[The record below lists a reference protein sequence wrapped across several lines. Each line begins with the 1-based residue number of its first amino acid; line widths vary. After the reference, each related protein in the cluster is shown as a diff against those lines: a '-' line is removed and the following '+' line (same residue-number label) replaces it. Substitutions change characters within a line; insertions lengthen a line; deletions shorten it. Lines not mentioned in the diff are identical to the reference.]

1 MMIPKF
7 EIRYIDVQWHDKNT
21 VLKVVESYLTLPVH
35 YDDTQKSFSC
45 TTTIYPKAE
54 GIRLGQLAFR
64 YLDGRYTT
72 APHFE
77 KSDGSRVQLKNIKDK
92 DSGKSWWIEA
102 LSWVSETKQWTRTL
116 HRTAGAAKVG
126 LGRQS
131 CTIHIGSSEFTADQ
145 LNRYLSDFKS
155 DLWELILDEQSYVT
169 AKAKKVEEGGVN
181 EEALKLVSNLLSHTQ
196 NITKKPKSEL
206 REMQAL
212 KPRKLVK
219 PVNRTFMELAT
230 KGYSKEL
237 TSRATTPS
245 FNVPENRYVL
255 FVLQRLY
262 SILRQLVT
270 ISQSKINR
278 LESMTIKLTERLNDF
293 SGEKTINKD
302 LVRKH
307 LEQMKKTYDLEY
319 LNSQLQNKLS
329 HSIKLNTSS
338 LKHPIRWLIKVED
351 PSKYYRNTYFFS
363 IRNNSNDTWFCSVGK
378 TRHVFI
384 KFIDSSHAEL
394 FQKGIEYEIH
404 TDMRECSQID
414 NKYFYTLNSLS
425 SIKVVGGEELSKRR
439 KKFLEERDKALK
451 LDKQDWIKKLTDAE
465 LAEQEREKRSVQTQL
480 NYFEQNKAKVE
491 RVYEQLAPK
500 LKKFKS
506 AINTLAKMG
515 VKPSPTFPNSMTF
528 VQNPDYQ
535 AMHSGY
541 KKILELTNLTDED
554 LLLSLEKVEEIG
566 LVNMPLLYERWCLLQ
581 IIKVLVQN
589 YHYQPD
595 DEWKRRLLHIVLS
608 HKHSKPLNF
617 KNELLKRR
625 VQLRYEPLF
634 DNGRTPDF
642 VMDVEFETKRDIT
655 KNKRL
660 VMDAKFYSYDIIKKH
675 GGIAGIV
682 HNLYHEKDYSE
693 GGANTVFILH
703 PAKGAIDEVVS
714 PQEWGQV
721 SYLGELSM
729 FDWDDNH
736 RHLYHQYG
744 AVCANPVLRLR
755 YLDEIQRM
763 IGMFLQY
770 GIEDNTLL
778 GKPDDVES
786 INFCISCGSN
796 ELTPKETTTGNFRSA
811 WYECDR
817 CKHFTVYNHCYSCD
831 TRLVKNGDY
840 WSYHS
845 QMPME
850 PLNIKCPSCESLL

>member
-1 MMIPKF
+1 MMLPKF
-7 EIRYIDVQWHDKNT
+7 EIKYIDVQWHDKKT
-21 VLKVVESYLTLPVH
+21 VLKVVESYLPLSVN
-35 YDDTQKSFSC
+35 YDVTQNDFNC

-54 GIRLGQLAFR
+54 GVRLGQLAFR
-64 YLDGRYTT
+64 YLDDGIT
-72 APHFE
+72 APYFE
-77 KSDGSRVQLKNIKDK
+77 KTDGSRVQLKKIKDK

-102 LSWVSETKQWTRTL
+102 VSWQSDTKQWTRTL
-116 HRTAGAAKVG
+116 HRTAGAVKVG
-126 LGRQS
+126 LGSQS
-131 CTIHIGSSEFTADQ
+131 CTIHIGSSEFTAVQ

-169 AKAKKVEEGGVN
+169 AKAKKVKEGGVD
-181 EEALKLVSNLLSHTQ
+181 EETLKLVSNLLSHAQ

-206 REMQAL
+206 REVQAL

-270 ISQSKINR
+270 ISQSKVNR
-278 LESMTIKLTERLNDF
+278 FEGMTIKLTERLNNF
-293 SGEKTINKD
+293 RGEKSINKD

-307 LEQMKKTYDLEY
+307 LEQIKKTYDLEY
-319 LNSQLQNKLS
+319 LNSQLQDKFQS
-329 HSIKLNTSS
+329 CVEPQDRHQHQYKWQ
-338 LKHPIRWLIKVED
+338 IRVGGASYI
-351 PSKYYRNTYFFS
+351 PNRYFFD
-363 IRNNSNDTWFCSVGK
+363 IRLDNESEWFSTQGK
-378 TRHVFI
+378 QRQVFI
-384 KFIDSSHAEL
+384 HYGNDSYADL
-394 FQKGIEYEIH
+394 FEKDIEYEI
-404 TDMRECSQID
+404 TSDMSQPSIQG
-414 NKYFYTLNSLS
+414 NKYVYTLYNLS
-425 SIKVVGGEELSKRR
+425 GVRILGGEELNKRR
-439 KKFLEERDKALK
+439 DKFSEERKKALDLAQK
-451 LDKQDWIKKLTDAE
+451 KWLKKLTPNE
-465 LAEQEREKRSVQTQL
+465 LKEQQREKRSVQAQL
-480 NYFEQNKAKVE
+480 TYFQQNKAKVE

-500 LKKFKS
+500 LTKFKS
-506 AINTLAKMG
+506 AISMLEKMG

-535 AMHSGY
+535 AIHSGY
-541 KKILELTNLTDED
+541 KKIRELTNLTDED

-589 YHYQPD
+589 YRYQPD
-595 DEWKRRLLHIVLS
+595 DEWKRYLLHIVLS

-617 KNELLKRR
+617 NNKLLKRKI
-625 VQLRYEPLF
+625 QLRYEPLLH
-634 DNGRTPDF
+634 NGRTPDF
-642 VMDVEFETKRDIT
+642 VMDVDFETKGGIT
-655 KNKRL
+655 KHKRL
-660 VMDAKFYSYDIIKKH
+660 VIDAKFYSDEIIKMH

-682 HNLYHEKDYSE
+682 HNLYHKKDYSE
-693 GGANTVFILH
+693 GGANAVFILH
-703 PAKGAIDEVVS
+703 PAKGAIDEIVS
-714 PQEWGQV
+714 PQEWGQI

-729 FDWDDNH
+729 FDWDKMP

-763 IGMFLQY
+763 LGMFLQY
-770 GIEDNTLL
+770 GIEDNTLS
-778 GKPDDVES
+778 GRPDDVES
-786 INFCISCGSN
+786 INFCISCGSH
-796 ELTPKETTTGNFRSA
+796 ELTLKDKTTSNQRSA
-811 WYECDR
+811 WYECNT
-817 CKHFTVYNHCYSCD
+817 CKHFTVYNHCHSCD

-845 QMPME
+845 QMAME
-850 PLNIKCPSCESLL
+850 PLNIKCPSCESLV

>member
-1 MMIPKF
+1 MMLPKF
-7 EIRYIDVQWHDKNT
+7 EIRYIDVQWYDENT
-21 VLKVVESYLTLPVH
+21 VLKVVESYLPLSVH
-35 YDDTQKSFSC
+35 YDDNQKSFSC

-64 YLDGRYTT
+64 YLDDGTT
-72 APHFE
+72 VPHFE
-77 KSDGSRVQLKNIKDK
+77 KTDGSRVQLKNIKDK

-102 LSWVSETKQWTRTL
+102 VSWQSDIKQWTRTF
-116 HRTAGAAKVG
+116 HRTAGAVKVG
-126 LGRQS
+126 LGSQS

-169 AKAKKVEEGGVN
+169 AKAKKVEEGGVD
-181 EEALKLVSNLLSHTQ
+181 EETLRLVSNLLSHAQ

-206 REMQAL
+206 REVQAL
-212 KPRKLVK
+212 KSRKLVK

-245 FNVPENRYVL
+245 FNVTENRYVL

-262 SILRQLVT
+262 SILKQLVT

-278 LESMTIKLTERLNDF
+278 FEGMAMKLAERLNDF
-293 SGEKTINKD
+293 SGEKAINKD

-307 LEQMKKTYDLEY
+307 LEQIKKAYDLEY
-319 LNSQLQNKLS
+319 LNSQLQDKLS
-329 HSIKLNTSS
+329 SSIQLNTSS
-338 LKHPIRWLIKVED
+338 LKHSNSWLIKVGEA
-351 PSKYYRNTYFFS
+351 SKYYDNTYFLS
-363 IRNNSNDTWFCSVGK
+363 IRINSNFPWYSSEGSAQQ
-378 TRHVFI
+378 VFI
-384 KFIDSSHAEL
+384 KFVDSSYAEL
-394 FQKGIEYEIH
+394 FDKGLEYEIH
-404 TDMRECSQID
+404 TDMREGANQG
-414 NKYFYTLNSLS
+414 NKCFYTLNSLS

-439 KKFLEERDKALK
+439 NKFLKERDKALV
-451 LDKQDWIKKLTDAE
+451 LDKQDWIKKLTPRE
-465 LAEQEREKRSVQTQL
+465 LAEQEREKCSVQTQL
-480 NYFEQNKAKVE
+480 TYFQQNKAKVE

-500 LKKFKS
+500 LTQFKS
-506 AINTLAKMG
+506 AIRMLEKMG

-541 KKILELTNLTDED
+541 KKIRELTNLTDED

-595 DEWKRRLLHIVLS
+595 DEWKRKLLHIVLS
-608 HKHSKPLNF
+608 RKHSKPLNF
-617 KNELLKRR
+617 NNEPLKRK
-625 VQLRYEPLF
+625 VYLRYEPLL

-642 VMDVEFETKRDIT
+642 VIDVDFETKYGIT
-655 KNKRL
+655 KHKRL
-660 VMDAKFYSYDIIKKH
+660 VIDAKFYSDEIIKMH
-675 GGIAGIV
+675 GGISGIV
-682 HNLYHEKDYSE
+682 HNLYHKKDYSE
-693 GGANTVFILH
+693 GGANAVFILH
-703 PAKGAIDEVVS
+703 PAKGAIKEIVS
-714 PQEWGQV
+714 PQEWGQI

-729 FDWDDNH
+729 FDWDKIP

-763 IGMFLQY
+763 LGMFLQY
-770 GIEDNTLL
+770 GIEDNTLS
-778 GKPDDVES
+778 GRPDDVES
-786 INFCISCGSN
+786 INFCISCGSH
-796 ELTPKETTTGNFRSA
+796 ELTKTVTTTSNSRSA
-811 WYECDR
+811 WYECDT
-817 CKHFTVYNHCYSCD
+817 CKHFTVYNHCHSCN
-831 TRLVKNGDY
+831 TRLIKNGDY

-845 QMPME
+845 QMAME
-850 PLNIKCPSCESLL
+850 PLNIKCPSCESLV

>member
-1 MMIPKF
+1 MLPKF
-7 EIRYIDVQWHDKNT
+7 EIRYIYVQWHDKNT
-21 VLKVVESYLTLPVH
+21 VLKVVESYLPISVS
-35 YDDTQKSFSC
+35 YDDIREVFSC

-64 YLDGRYTT
+64 YLDGCTA

-77 KSDGSRVQLKNIKDK
+77 KTDGSRVQLKNIKDK
-92 DSGKSWWIEA
+92 DSGKFWWIEA
-102 LSWVSETKQWTRTL
+102 VSWKSETKQWTRTL

-126 LGRQS
+126 LGSQS
-131 CTIHIGSSEFTADQ
+131 CIIHISPSEFTADQ

-169 AKAKKVEEGGVN
+169 AKAKKIEEGGIK
-181 EEALKLVSNLLSHTQ
+181 EETLKLVSNLLSHAE
-196 NITKKPKSEL
+196 NITKNPKSEL
-206 REMQAL
+206 REIQAL

-245 FNVPENRYVL
+245 FNVPENRYVI

-278 LESMTIKLTERLNDF
+278 FESLTIKLIERLNDF

-307 LEQMKKTYDLEY
+307 LEQIKKTYDLEY

-329 HSIKLNTSS
+329 RSIQLNTSS
-338 LKHPIRWLIKVED
+338 LKHTNSWLIKVED
-351 PSKYYRNTYFFS
+351 ASKYYHNTYFLS
-363 IRNNSNDTWFCSVGK
+363 IRKNSNDPWFCSK
-378 TRHVFI
+378 SPKQLVFI
-384 KFIDSSHAEL
+384 KFMDSSLAEL

-404 TDMRECSQID
+404 TDMCECSQQD

-425 SIKVVGGEELSKRR
+425 SVKVVGGEELIKRR
-439 KKFLEERDKALK
+439 NKFLEERDKALK
-451 LDKQDWIKKLTDAE
+451 LDKQDWIRKLTPKE

-480 NYFEQNKAKVE
+480 TYFEQNKAKVE

-500 LKKFKS
+500 LIKFKS
-506 AINTLAKMG
+506 TINLLEKMG
-515 VKPSPTFPNSMTF
+515 VKPTPTFPNSMTF

-541 KKILELTNLTDED
+541 KKIRDLTNLTDED

-581 IIKVLVQN
+581 IIKVLVQI
-589 YHYQPD
+589 YYYQPD
-595 DEWKRRLLHIVLS
+595 DEWKRRLLNIVLS

-625 VQLRYEPLF
+625 VQLRYEPLL

-642 VMDVEFETKRDIT
+642 VMDVDYETKDGIT
-655 KNKRL
+655 KHKRF
-660 VMDAKFYSYDIIKKH
+660 VIDAKFYSDEIIKIH

-682 HNLYHEKDYSE
+682 HNLFHEKDYSE
-693 GGANTVFILH
+693 GGANTVFILQ
-703 PAKGAIDEVVS
+703 PAKSAIDVVVS

-729 FDWDDNH
+729 FDWDNYNP
-736 RHLYHQYG
+736 RHLFHKYG

-763 IGMFLQY
+763 LGMFLQY
-770 GIEDNTLL
+770 GIEDNTLM
-778 GKPDDVES
+778 GQSDDVES

-796 ELTPKETTTGNFRSA
+796 ELTKKETTTSNFRSA

-817 CKHFTVYNHCYSCD
+817 CKHFTVYNHCHSCD

-850 PLNIKCPSCESLL
+850 PLNIKCPSCESLV

>member
-1 MMIPKF
+1 MMLPKF
-7 EIRYIDVQWHDKNT
+7 EIKYIDVQWHDKNT
-21 VLKVVESYLTLPVH
+21 VLKVVESYLPLSVN
-35 YDDTQKSFSC
+35 YDVTQNDFNC

-64 YLDGRYTT
+64 YLDNSTT
-72 APHFE
+72 APYFE
-77 KSDGSRVQLKNIKDK
+77 KADGSRVQLKNIKDK

-102 LSWVSETKQWTRTL
+102 VSWKSDTKQWTRTL
-116 HRTAGAAKVG
+116 HRTAGAVKVG
-126 LGRQS
+126 LGSQS

-169 AKAKKVEEGGVN
+169 ANAKKVEGGVN
-181 EEALKLVSNLLSHTQ
+181 EETLKLVSTLLSHTQ

-206 REMQAL
+206 REVQAL
-212 KPRKLVK
+212 KLRKLVK

-230 KGYSKEL
+230 KGNSKEL

-270 ISQSKINR
+270 ISQSKVNR
-278 LESMTIKLTERLNDF
+278 FEGMTIKLTERLNDF
-293 SGEKTINKD
+293 SGEKKINKD

-307 LEQMKKTYDLEY
+307 LEQVKKTYDLEY
-319 LNSQLQNKLS
+319 LNSQLQDKLS
-329 HSIKLNTSS
+329 SSIQLNTSS
-338 LKHPIRWLIKVED
+338 LKHSNSWLIKVGEA
-351 PSKYYRNTYFFS
+351 SKYYDNTYFLS
-363 IRNNSNDTWFCSVGK
+363 IRINSNSPWYSSDGK
-378 TRHVFI
+378 AQQVFI
-384 KFIDSSHAEL
+384 KFIDSSYAEL
-394 FQKGIEYEIH
+394 FEKGLEYEIH
-404 TDMRECSQID
+404 TDMCGGAHQG
-414 NKYFYTLNSLS
+414 NKCFYTLSSLS
-425 SIKVVGGEELSKRR
+425 SIKVVGGEELIKRR
-439 KKFLEERDKALK
+439 NKFLEERDKALV
-451 LDKQDWIKKLTDAE
+451 LDKQDWIKKLTLRE
-465 LAEQEREKRSVQTQL
+465 LEEQEREKRSVQTQL
-480 NYFEQNKAKVE
+480 TYFQQNKAKVE

-500 LKKFKS
+500 LTKFKS
-506 AINTLAKMG
+506 AIIMLENMG
-515 VKPSPTFPNSMTF
+515 VRPSPTFPNSMTF

-541 KKILELTNLTDED
+541 KKIRELTNLTDED

-589 YHYQPD
+589 YRYQSD
-595 DEWKRRLLHIVLS
+595 GEWKRSLLHIVLAR
-608 HKHSKPLNF
+608 KHSKPLHFNN
-617 KNELLKRR
+617 KQLKRK
-625 VQLRYEPLF
+625 VQLRYEPLL

-642 VMDVEFETKRDIT
+642 VMDVDYETKDGIT
-655 KNKRL
+655 KHKRL
-660 VMDAKFYSYDIIKKH
+660 VIDAKFYSYEIIKMH

-682 HNLYHEKDYSE
+682 HNLYHKKDYSE

-703 PAKGAIDEVVS
+703 PAKDAIDEIVS
-714 PQEWGQV
+714 PQEWGKI

-729 FDWDDNH
+729 FDWDKMP

-744 AVCANPVLRLR
+744 AVCANPVLKLR

-763 IGMFLQY
+763 LGMFLQY
-770 GIEDNTLL
+770 GIEDNALS
-778 GKPDDVES
+778 GRPDDVES
-786 INFCISCGSN
+786 INFCISCGSH
-796 ELTPKETTTGNFRSA
+796 ELTKKITTTSNSRSA
-811 WYECDR
+811 WYECDT
-817 CKHFTVYNHCYSCD
+817 CKHFTVYNHCHSCN
-831 TRLVKNGDY
+831 TRLIKNGDY

-845 QMPME
+845 QMAME

>member
-1 MMIPKF
+1 MMLAKF

-21 VLKVVESYLTLPVH
+21 VLKVIESYIPLSVH
-35 YDDTQKSFSC
+35 YDDSQKGFSC

-64 YLDGRYTT
+64 YLGDDTT

-77 KSDGSRVQLKNIKDK
+77 KADGSRVQLKNIKDK
-92 DSGKSWWIEA
+92 DSGRSWWIEA
-102 LSWVSETKQWTRTL
+102 VSWKSDTKQWTKTL
-116 HRTAGAAKVG
+116 HRTAGAVKAG
-126 LGRQS
+126 LGSQI
-131 CTIHIGSSEFTADQ
+131 CTIHIGSSEFTAEQ

-169 AKAKKVEEGGVN
+169 AKAKKVEEGGVD
-181 EEALKLVSNLLSHTQ
+181 EETLKLVSNLMSHAQ
-196 NITKKPKSEL
+196 NIIKKPKSEL
-206 REMQAL
+206 REVQAL

-230 KGYSKEL
+230 KGYSTEL

-255 FVLQRLY
+255 FALQRLH
-262 SILRQLVT
+262 SILKQLVT
-270 ISQSKINR
+270 ISQSKVNR
-278 LESMTIKLTERLNDF
+278 FEGMTMKLTERLNDF

-307 LEQMKKTYDLEY
+307 LEQIKKTYDLEY
-319 LNSQLQNKLS
+319 LNSQLQDKLAS
-329 HSIKLNTSS
+329 SIQLNTSS
-338 LKHPIRWLIKVED
+338 LERSNSWLIKVGEA
-351 PSKYYRNTYFFS
+351 SKYYANTYFLS
-363 IRNNSNDTWFCSVGK
+363 IRINCSLPWYSSDGSVQQ
-378 TRHVFI
+378 VFI
-384 KFIDSSHAEL
+384 KFADSSYAAL
-394 FQKGIEYEIH
+394 FEKGLEYEIQ
-404 TDMRECSQID
+404 TDMYEGVRQG
-414 NKYFYTLNSLS
+414 NKCFYTLNSLS
-425 SIKVVGGEELSKRR
+425 SVKVVGGEELSKRQQ
-439 KKFLEERDKALK
+439 KFSEELEKALE
-451 LDKQDWIKKLTDAE
+451 LDKQDWIKKLTPRE

-480 NYFEQNKAKVE
+480 TYFQENKAKVK
-491 RVYEQLAPK
+491 RVFEQLAPK
-500 LKKFKS
+500 LTKFKS
-506 AINTLAKMG
+506 AIRMLEKMG
-515 VKPSPTFPNSMTF
+515 VRPSPTFPNSMTF

-541 KKILELTNLTDED
+541 KKIRELTNLTDED
-554 LLLSLEKVEEIG
+554 LLLSLEKVEDIG

-595 DEWKRRLLHIVLS
+595 DEWKRQLLHIVLS

-617 KNELLKRR
+617 SNKQLKRK
-625 VQLRYEPLF
+625 VQLRYEPLLN
-634 DNGRTPDF
+634 NGRTPDF
-642 VMDVEFETKRDIT
+642 VMDVEFETKGGIT

-660 VMDAKFYSYDIIKKH
+660 VMDAKFYSDEIINMH

-682 HNLYHEKDYSE
+682 HNLYHKKDYSE
-693 GGANTVFILH
+693 GGVNAVFILH
-703 PAKGAIDEVVS
+703 PAKGAIDEIVS
-714 PQEWGQV
+714 PQEWGEV

-729 FDWDDNH
+729 FDWDKMP

-770 GIEDNTLL
+770 GIEDNALV
-778 GKPDDVES
+778 GRPDDVES
-786 INFCISCGSN
+786 LNFCISCGSH
-796 ELTPKETTTGNFRSA
+796 ELTKKDKTTSNSRSA
-811 WYECDR
+811 WYECDI
-817 CKHFTVYNHCYSCD
+817 CKHFTVYNHCHSCD

-845 QMPME
+845 KMAME
-850 PLNIKCPSCESLL
+850 PLNIKCPSCESLV